1 MAAEKNKFEMLEQ
14 IMAVDFMLED
24 LQLYLDTHPMDR
36 EAIVKYNAYVMQ
48 CKMLKENYNRH
59 FGMLAEHESPSPYPW
74 NWIEEPWPWECEANP
89 KLSEG
94 ER

>member
-1 MAAEKNKFEMLEQ
+1 MAAEKNRFEMLEQ
-14 IMAVDFMLED
+14 IMAIDFMLED

-36 EAIVKYNAYVMQ
+36 EAIVKRNSYVMQ
-48 CKMLKENYNRH
+48 SKMLRENYNRLY
-59 FGMLAEHESPSPYPW
+59 GMLSENEPSPFPW